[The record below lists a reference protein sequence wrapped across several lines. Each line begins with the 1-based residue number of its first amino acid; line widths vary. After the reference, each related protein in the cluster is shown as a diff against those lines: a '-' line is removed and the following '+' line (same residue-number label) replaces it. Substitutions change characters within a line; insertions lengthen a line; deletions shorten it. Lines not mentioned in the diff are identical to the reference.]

1 MSRRIHSK
9 ATLDTVAQARLIYM
23 KKNIIYSFNTA
34 DPLGGVWTAGPTK
47 DRTSKCDVY
56 RILLYRGK

>member
-1 MSRRIHSK
+1 MHFK

-23 KKNIIYSFNTA
+23 KKNILHSFNTA

-47 DRTSKCDVY
+47 DRTSKSDVY
-56 RILLYRGK
+56 RSLLYRGK